1 MMSQRCRPTLT
12 STLPYRRVVAM
23 TILGIDP
30 GSHRC
35 GWAVVNYVGST
46 PELIAH
52 GCFDYPAKSEV
63 GNRLMSLESDLV
75 KLFQT
80 HKPNLVVVES
90 LFFNKNTTTAMHVAE
105 ARGVISLTTAKL
117 GVDTLDCS
125 PLQVKMAITGYGRS
139 EKSQIK
145 QMIQMQFKN
154 ADLHKLDDAVDAIAV
169 AVTGHVLNST
179 KKFMESKK

>member
-1 MMSQRCRPTLT
+1 MR
-12 STLPYRRVVAM
+12 
-23 TILGIDP
+23 ILGIDP

-46 PELIAH
+46 PELIGH
-52 GCFDYPAKSEV
+52 GCFDYPAKSTV
-63 GNRLMSLESDLV
+63 GSRLLSLEADLV
-75 KLFQT
+75 TLFNK
-80 HKPNLVVVES
+80 HKPNLVAVES
-90 LFFNKNTTTAMHVAE
+90 LFFNKNTTTAMLVAE
-105 ARGVISLTTAKL
+105 ARGVILLTSAKH

-139 EKSQIK
+139 EKAQIK

-169 AVTGHVLNST
+169 AITGNTLYANTIFRAQSRNS
-179 KKFMESKK
+179 S